1 MGRSDVAWGE
11 VWGFLFY
18 WADELRWVG
27 RDCRD
32 SLLCGV
38 VEGWLLFYWADELKK
53 LGGLS
58 YPATAQDGSGAA
70 FGLLG

>member
-1 MGRSDVAWGE
+1 MGRSDVAWGGE
-11 VWGFLFY
+11 VWGF
-18 WADELRWVG
+18 
-27 RDCRD
+27 
-32 SLLCGV
+32 
-38 VEGWLLFYWADELKK
+38 LFYWADELKK